1 MSRSI
6 RLFPVLV
13 LLYSGVVA
21 CGAAL
26 AQVSDYAR
34 DPHQAIDE
42 PYTGAI
48 RKYTTAPEFN
58 SSLTD
63 LVDLAGPPVHHSHR

>member
-1 MSRSI
+1 MPRSI

-13 LLYSGVVA
+13 LLYSSVVA

-26 AQVSDYAR
+26 TQVSDYAR
-34 DPHQAIDE
+34 DPHQAVDE

-48 RKYTTAPEFN
+48 RKYTTAP
-58 SSLTD
+58 SSIRRS
-63 LVDLAGPPVHHSHR
+63 PI

>member
-1 MSRSI
+1 MPRSI

-26 AQVSDYAR
+26 AQVSD
-34 DPHQAIDE
+34 
-42 PYTGAI
+42 
-48 RKYTTAPEFN
+48 
-58 SSLTD
+58 
-63 LVDLAGPPVHHSHR
+63 